1 MVQHLQFNT
10 ILQKYKFVFAIFRQ
24 KLFCVQ
30 RTFRLSKKQKSPGK
44 AFPEHF
50 LVKSN
55 GSKNSVC
62 RNDFD
67 TTLFFVELHGSVAE
81 SEEGV
86 IPTATDI
93 VAGTETGATLT
104 NDDGTGGN
112 GFAAKSLDAEVLRI
126 TVAAVTAAGL
136 TFFMCHDFNSFYQ

>member
-1 MVQHLQFNT
+1 M
-10 ILQKYKFVFAIFRQ
+10 
-24 KLFCVQ
+24 
-30 RTFRLSKKQKSPGK
+30 
-44 AFPEHF
+44 
-50 LVKSN
+50 KSN
-55 GSKNSVC
+55 RSKNLVC

-67 TTLFFVELHGSVAE
+67 ATLFFVELHGSVAE